1 MKKLLNTLYVTNSEA
16 YVCKGDDALVVR
28 VDGEKA
34 LQVPFHLLEGIVMF
48 GYLGCSPSVLGAC
61 AERGITLSFLDE
73 AGRFLARVEGP
84 VSGNV
89 LLRRA

>member
-48 GYLGCSPSVLGAC
+48 GYLGCSPAVLG
-61 AERGITLSFLDE
+61 
-73 AGRFLARVEGP
+73 
-84 VSGNV
+84 
-89 LLRRA
+89 RAPNGG